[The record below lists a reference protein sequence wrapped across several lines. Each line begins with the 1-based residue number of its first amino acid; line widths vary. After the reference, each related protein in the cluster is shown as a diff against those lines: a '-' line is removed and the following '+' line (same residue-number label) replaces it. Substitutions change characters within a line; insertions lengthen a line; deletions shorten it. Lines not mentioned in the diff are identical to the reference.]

1 MVSKEEIFEI
11 YGVESLSEI
20 SDNELI
26 LFALSEK
33 LGSGTMWTACNP
45 WMFRDEHDL
54 ANHIRKA
61 IELGKELR

>member
-45 WMFRDEHDL
+45 
-54 ANHIRKA
+54 
-61 IELGKELR
+61 